1 LLLTE
6 LLGLH
11 LSWQEFE
18 VNLDNQEIL
27 DSQEMF
33 LRVTLDF
40 FLILIKTYSS
50 CPYILVE
57 IFEPE
62 IPQKVLYF

>member
-18 VNLDNQEIL
+18 VNLDHQEIL

-40 FLILIKTYSS
+40 FLILIKTY
-50 CPYILVE
+50 ILVE